1 MVRSSLVTFGTK
13 TVLAYSVNVCCFND
27 FTRLKS
33 TESSRNFPST
43 YSGIVR
49 MTFASLASVDSI
61 SFLSVVHTPS
71 VSVVLLATKSSAVTD
86 IFKQSS
92 KPVFIYPSQ
101 VSEVRLA
108 LFLWLKKI
116 SKCPS
121 LVSVAMASSE
131 KILTSFFKDFFSLSD
146 LEGCAE

>member
-1 MVRSSLVTFGTK
+1 
-13 TVLAYSVNVCCFND
+13 
-27 FTRLKS
+27 
-33 TESSRNFPST
+33 
-43 YSGIVR
+43 

-108 LFLWLKKI
+108 LFL
-116 SKCPS
+116 
-121 LVSVAMASSE
+121 
-131 KILTSFFKDFFSLSD
+131 
-146 LEGCAE
+146 